1 MRFGEGLLS
10 GGLQTSPI
18 HQGGVVANVLLVAID
33 HAAFVD
39 KLLDA
44 GVVDEMEALDRA
56 TLGEAAAEIVK
67 HWIATG

>member
-1 MRFGEGLLS
+1 
-10 GGLQTSPI
+10 
-18 HQGGVVANVLLVAID
+18 LLVAID

-56 TLGEAAAEIVK
+56 TLDEAAAEIVK
-67 HWIATG
+67 HWIAAG

>member
-1 MRFGEGLLS
+1 
-10 GGLQTSPI
+10 
-18 HQGGVVANVLLVAID
+18 LLVAID